1 MGLPRDGERE
11 AMRRSRTTGFLV
23 TVVALLAVLA
33 GGLQSIAAQ
42 DTGTGGGQLP
52 EGVAVAVL
60 GRQEIDPMPPAPA
73 YLGLARVT
81 YEPGASAPVQRAEG
95 PTILHVES
103 GSLTLQTGE
112 AALATPTNG
121 VSTLNTGEE
130 VLLPAGT
137 AFTTRNDGAIPTVV
151 LRAVIHPFAPE
162 PVAAQGIRF
171 ERLAAAVANT
181 LPSGRAFV
189 TLSRVTLTPGANTI
203 TRARQ
208 QDGPDLA
215 YVDVGTLGVTA
226 PGTDST
232 HSPGNMVF
240 IEAGVEAR
248 ARNAG
253 FGPVVI
259 LVLSITTDPG
269 DTGVATPEAGTP
281 TS

>member
-1 MGLPRDGERE
+1 
-11 AMRRSRTTGFLV
+11 MRIQAVRVLV
-23 TVVALLAVLA
+23 TTVALLAVLGA
-33 GGLQSIAAQ
+33 GIGSIAAQ
-42 DTGTGGGQLP
+42 DTGTGGAQLP
-52 EGVAVAVL
+52 EGVAVSVL
-60 GRQEIDPMPPAPA
+60 GRQEINPMPAAPA

-81 YEPGASAPVQRAEG
+81 YEPGAIAPVQRADG

-112 AALATPTNG
+112 AAQATPTAAG
-121 VSTLNTGEE
+121 STINTGEE
-130 VLLPAGT
+130 LLLPAGT
-137 AFTTRNDGAIPTVV
+137 AFATRNDGAIPAVV

-162 PVAAQGIRF
+162 PVAAPGIRF

-203 TRARQ
+203 TRPRV

-232 HSPGNMVF
+232 HSPGNMLY
-240 IEAGVEAR
+240 IEPGVEAR

-253 FGPVVI
+253 FGPAVI
-259 LVLSITTDPG
+259 LVFSISTDPG
-269 DTGVATPEAGTP
+269 DVGVATPEAGTP